1 MKSRAQTKQR
11 GRKRKR
17 KRIVAVPRT
26 AREREDQLNAF
37 AALKLMR
44 REGLTAKQAAKVE
57 GTTLKKMQRFVGA
70 ALRKRGKDYVA
81 APSDRLIRRLKTVD
95 ARGIRFIVVR
105 SSKAASLVGRHW
117 NAIDDAL
124 KGKPAA
130 LRWFRGKKIP
140 YNNLKFLTNLKALY
154 RLQDGGFLDNLKD
167 IYWSGRKR

>member
-1 MKSRAQTKQR
+1 MKRRAQTKQR

-26 AREREDQLNAF
+26 AREREDQLDAF

-44 REGLTAKQAAKVE
+44 REGLTAKHAAKVE
-57 GTTLKKMQRFVGA
+57 GTTLKKMQKFVGA
-70 ALRKRGKDYVA
+70 ALRKRRKDYVA
-81 APSDRLIRRLKTVD
+81 VPSDRLIRRLKTVD
-95 ARGIRFIVVR
+95 ARGIRLIVVR

-117 NAIDDAL
+117 NAVDDAL

-140 YNNLKFLTNLKALY
+140 YNKLKFFTNLKALY